1 MTHLSTPSLFAK
13 SKVEVFDPVHFVCIP
28 GFEAAVR
35 FYCTCSCTWKC
46 SITPGLK
53 VDRLLFKIVNGFIKT
68 HSFHQDLQHKVLAL
82 MMFKCRQRLE
92 RRKKIYGGRHSSI

>member
-35 FYCTCSCTWKC
+35 FYCT
-46 SITPGLK
+46 IVVPGSAQLP
-53 VDRLLFKIVNGFIKT
+53 LG
-68 HSFHQDLQHKVLAL
+68 
-82 MMFKCRQRLE
+82 
-92 RRKKIYGGRHSSI
+92 